1 MEQISAAYNHT
12 FLVNRL
18 SSQLIFIKD
27 NILNKRNENIEPVTT
42 ALLLAAGT
50 GSRLYPLTKNE
61 PKCLTSVNGKTILGR
76 MISNLNRQG
85 MKRLVI
91 VTGHLEQCIRDYLG
105 DQIGELKIEYI
116 FSPLYKTT
124 NNIYSLWMAREVIN
138 EPFLLLESDLVFDDS
153 LLDEMV
159 YPDRIALAEMQPWM
173 NGTCVTINQSDMVHE
188 FLTDEME
195 PSDEIKHKTVNIYS
209 FSVDSWRKIIKGL
222 DIQIS
227 AGNVNTY
234 YETVFADL
242 ISDDNLALKSVS
254 FDSKPWY
261 EIDTLEDLA
270 MAEKIFPAPSN
281 IAAKTAIQIKP
292 NAFYKQIIHS
302 VVSPRKQAGVLNVF
316 K

>member
-1 MEQISAAYNHT
+1 M
-12 FLVNRL
+12 
-18 SSQLIFIKD
+18 
-27 NILNKRNENIEPVTT
+27 NKRTKSLEPVTT

-50 GSRLYPLTKNE
+50 GSRLYPLTKDE
-61 PKCLTSVNGKTILGR
+61 PKCLTSVSGKTILER
-76 MISNLNRQG
+76 LVSNLNQQG

-91 VTGHLEQCIRDYLG
+91 VTGHLEHCIREYLG

-188 FLTDEME
+188 FLTGDIET
-195 PSDEIKHKTVNIYS
+195 SDETKHKTVNIYS
-209 FSVDSWRKIIKGL
+209 FSVDSWKKIINKL

-227 AGNVNTY
+227 AGNVNSY

-242 ISDDNLALKSVS
+242 ISDNDIALKSVS
-254 FDSKPWY
+254 FDNKPWY

-270 MAEKIFPAPSN
+270 LAEKIFPAPAHITAK
-281 IAAKTAIQIKP
+281 IATQIKP
-292 NAFYKQIIHS
+292 NAFYKQLLNS
-302 VVSPRKQAGVLNVF
+302 VFNPRKPAGVLNVS